1 MDIRLFLFFQ
11 EAYME
16 ISISELKQK
25 TTKILNELNEEI
37 IITKRGRPIAK
48 IVPII
53 KKQENEKPVL
63 GGLKHLVVKMGD
75 VISPIDD
82 EWEANLD

>member
-1 MDIRLFLFFQ
+1 
-11 EAYME
+11 ME

-37 IITKRGRPIAK
+37 IITKRGKPIAK